1 MNAGLKYQEYVSK
14 LLTFEKILV
23 FETGWNEMVAGM
35 VKYAQF
41 LAAYEFLLRQ
51 SIA

>member
-1 MNAGLKYQEYVSK
+1 MNAGLTSQEYLSK
-14 LLTFEKILV
+14 LLTFENILV
-23 FETGWNEMVAGM
+23 FETGSNEMVAGM

-41 LAAYEFLLRQ
+41 LAAYEFFLRQ